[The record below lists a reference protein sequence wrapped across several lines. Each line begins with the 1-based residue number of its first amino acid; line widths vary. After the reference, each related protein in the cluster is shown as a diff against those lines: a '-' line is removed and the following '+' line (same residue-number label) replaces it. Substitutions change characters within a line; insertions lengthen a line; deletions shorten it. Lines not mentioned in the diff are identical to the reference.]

1 MENRLET
8 NRINWNE
15 RTPVHAKSAFY
26 DVAGFRKGEISL
38 KTIERE
44 EIGDVSGKKLLHLQC
59 HFGLD
64 TMSWARLG
72 AQATGVDFSNAA
84 IDLARALNEEIGTD
98 ARFIRAN
105 VYDLPSVL
113 AEEFDIVFTSY
124 GVLVWLPDL
133 DRWAEV
139 IRRSLKPG
147 GTFYIVEFHPVLT
160 TLEPTA
166 SGEARPCYSYFREEL
181 FFAGDEPSYA
191 GDETIASPNYEWQ
204 HSLGEIVTA
213 LADAGL
219 NIEFLHEFPFCN
231 YQALPSM
238 VRGEDG
244 WWRFP
249 EHNDS
254 IPQMFSIRASKM
266 HA

>member
-1 MENRLET
+1 MCTTCR
-8 NRINWNE
+8 
-15 RTPVHAKSAFY
+15 
-26 DVAGFRKGEISL
+26 
-38 KTIERE
+38 
-44 EIGDVSGKKLLHLQC
+44 
-59 HFGLD
+59 
-64 TMSWARLG
+64 
-72 AQATGVDFSNAA
+72 
-84 IDLARALNEEIGTD
+84 
-98 ARFIRAN
+98 
-105 VYDLPSVL
+105 SVL

-139 IRRSLKPG
+139 IHQFLKPG

-191 GDETIASPNYEWQ
+191 GEGTIASSNYEWQ

-219 NIEFLHEFPFCN
+219 RIEFLHEFPFCN
-231 YQALPSM
+231 FQALPNM
-238 VRGEDG
+238 VLGEDG

-249 EHNDS
+249 ESNDC
-254 IPQMFSIRASKM
+254 IPQMFSIRANKPQR
-266 HA
+266 